1 LSTAAN
7 AATAPSRNPKSVL
20 GKDEFLKLLV
30 AQLKNQDPTNP
41 MDGQQMAAQLAQF
54 SSVEQ
59 LIAINE
65 KLATQAT
72 TDSATA
78 TAISNSTAL
87 NAIGKTVSALGNQI
101 ELGGDDEA
109 RVRAVVQGTG
119 RGTIRL
125 TDANG
130 TVVAT
135 RDLGTV
141 RAGDQQFALGDMTAG
156 LAAGTYNWTLDV
168 RTAQGAT
175 VPVTPFITGRVSGVE
190 YGPGGAMLVAG
201 RLRIPI
207 GTVVSL
213 GTPQPVPLPLR
224 PALP

>member
-1 LSTAAN
+1 MTSPVIP
-7 AATAPSRNPKSVL
+7 AATAGTTAAPAGRNPKSVL

-65 KLATQAT
+65 KLGAQAT
-72 TDSATA
+72 TDDATA
-78 TAISNSTAL
+78 KAISNSTAIA
-87 NAIGKTVSALGNQI
+87 AIGKTVTALGNQV
-101 ELGGDDEA
+101 ELPAADA
-109 RVRAVVQGTG
+109 RVRGIVQGTG
-119 RGTIRL
+119 QGTLSLR
-125 TDANG
+125 DANG
-130 TVVAT
+130 TIVAR
-135 RDLGTV
+135 RDLGLV
-141 RAGDQQFALGDMTAG
+141 RAGDQSFALGD
-156 LAAGTYNWTLDV
+156 LAAGLPAGTYTWQLDV

-175 VPVTPFITGRVSGVE
+175 VPVTPFITGRVTGVE

-201 RLRIPI
+201 RLRIPV

-213 GTPQPVPLPLR
+213 GTP
-224 PALP
+224 

>member
-1 LSTAAN
+1 MTAPVIP
-7 AATAPSRNPKSVL
+7 AATAGTTAAPAGRNPKSVL

-65 KLATQAT
+65 KLGAQAT
-72 TDSATA
+72 TDDATA
-78 TAISNSTAL
+78 KAISNSTA
-87 NAIGKTVSALGNQI
+87 NAAIGKTVTALGNQV
-101 ELGGDDEA
+101 ELPAADA
-109 RVRAVVQGTG
+109 RVRGIVQGTG
-119 RGTIRL
+119 QGTLSLR
-125 TDANG
+125 DANG
-130 TVVAT
+130 TIVAR
-135 RDLGTV
+135 RDLGLV
-141 RAGDQQFALGDMTAG
+141 RAGDQSFALGD
-156 LAAGTYNWTLDV
+156 LAAGLPAGTYTWQLDV

-175 VPVTPFITGRVSGVE
+175 VPVTPFITGRVTGVE

-201 RLRIPI
+201 RLRIPV

-213 GTPQPVPLPLR
+213 GTP
-224 PALP
+224 

>member
-1 LSTAAN
+1 MPAPVIP
-7 AATAPSRNPKSVL
+7 AATAGTTAAPAGRNPKSVL

-65 KLATQAT
+65 KLGAQAT
-72 TDSATA
+72 TDDATA
-78 TAISNSTAL
+78 KAISNSTAIA
-87 NAIGKTVSALGNQI
+87 AIGKTVTALGNQV
-101 ELGGDDEA
+101 ELPAADA
-109 RVRAVVQGTG
+109 RVRGIVQGTG
-119 RGTIRL
+119 QGTLSLR
-125 TDANG
+125 DANG
-130 TVVAT
+130 TIVAR
-135 RDLGTV
+135 RDLGLV
-141 RAGDQQFALGDMTAG
+141 RAGDQSFALGD
-156 LAAGTYNWTLDV
+156 LAAGLPAGTYTWQLDV

-175 VPVTPFITGRVSGVE
+175 VPVTPFITGRVTGVE

-201 RLRIPI
+201 RLRIPV

-213 GTPQPVPLPLR
+213 GTP
-224 PALP
+224 

>member
-1 LSTAAN
+1 MTAPVIP
-7 AATAPSRNPKSVL
+7 AATAGTTAAPAGRNPKSVL

-65 KLATQAT
+65 KLGAQAT
-72 TDSATA
+72 TDDATA
-78 TAISNSTAL
+78 KAISNSTAIA
-87 NAIGKTVSALGNQI
+87 AIGKTVTALGNQV
-101 ELGGDDEA
+101 ELPAADA
-109 RVRAVVQGTG
+109 RVRGIVQGTG
-119 RGTIRL
+119 QGTLSLR
-125 TDANG
+125 DANG
-130 TVVAT
+130 TIVAR
-135 RDLGTV
+135 RDLGLV
-141 RAGDQQFALGDMTAG
+141 RAGDQSFALGD
-156 LAAGTYNWTLDV
+156 LAAGLPAGTYTWQLDV

-175 VPVTPFITGRVSGVE
+175 VPVTPFITGRVTGVE

-201 RLRIPI
+201 RLRIPV

-213 GTPQPVPLPLR
+213 VTP
-224 PALP
+224 

>member
-1 LSTAAN
+1 MTAPAITSSTGA
-7 AATAPSRNPKSVL
+7 AATTASRNPKAVL

-59 LIAINE
+59 LISINE
-65 KLATQAT
+65 TLTAQAG
-72 TDSATA
+72 TDGAMA

-87 NAIGKTVSALGNQI
+87 NAIGKNVSALGNQI
-101 ELGGDDEA
+101 DLSAGDDA
-109 RVRAVVQGTG
+109 AVRAVVQGTG
-119 RGTIRL
+119 RGTL
-125 TDANG
+125 SLLDANG
-130 TVVAT
+130 TVVGR
-135 RDLGTV
+135 RDLGVV
-141 RAGDQQFALGDMTAG
+141 RPGDQVFALGELTGG
-156 LAAGTYNWTLDV
+156 LPSGTYTWQLDV
-168 RTAQGAT
+168 RTPQGAA

-213 GTPQPVPLPLR
+213 GTP
-224 PALP
+224 

>member
-1 LSTAAN
+1 V
-7 AATAPSRNPKSVL
+7 TAPVIPSATTTGVAASAAARNPKSVL

-65 KLATQAT
+65 KLAAQSS
-72 TDSATA
+72 TDGATA
-78 TAISNSTAL
+78 TAISNSTAIA
-87 NAIGKTVSALGNQI
+87 AIGKSVTAFGNQLDLPAG
-101 ELGGDDEA
+101 ENA
-109 RVRAVVQGTG
+109 AVRGVVQGTG
-119 RGTIRL
+119 QGTL
-125 TDANG
+125 SLLDANG
-130 TVVAT
+130 TIVGR
-135 RDLGTV
+135 RDLGLV
-141 RAGDQQFALGDMTAG
+141 RPGDQAFALGDLTAG
-156 LAAGTYNWTLDV
+156 LPAGTYTWQLDV
-168 RTAQGAT
+168 RTPQGAA

-201 RLRIPI
+201 RLRIPV

-213 GTPQPVPLPLR
+213 GTP
-224 PALP
+224 

>member
-1 LSTAAN
+1 MTAPVIPSSTAATAST
-7 AATAPSRNPKSVL
+7 AASRNPKSVL

-65 KLATQAT
+65 KLAAQAT
-72 TDSATA
+72 TDGATA

-87 NAIGKTVSALGNQI
+87 SAIGKTVSALGNQI
-101 ELGGDDEA
+101 DLGSGDDA

-119 RGTIRL
+119 TGTLSL

-130 TVVAT
+130 TVVAR
-135 RDLGTV
+135 RDLGLV

-156 LAAGTYNWTLDV
+156 LPAGTYTWTLDV

-213 GTPQPVPLPLR
+213 GTP
-224 PALP
+224 

>member
-1 LSTAAN
+1 VTAPVIP
-7 AATAPSRNPKSVL
+7 AATAGTTAAPAGRNPKSVL

-65 KLATQAT
+65 KLGAQAT
-72 TDSATA
+72 TDDATA
-78 TAISNSTAL
+78 KAISNSTAIA
-87 NAIGKTVSALGNQI
+87 AIGKTVTALGNQV
-101 ELGGDDEA
+101 ELPAADA
-109 RVRAVVQGTG
+109 RVRGIVQGTG
-119 RGTIRL
+119 QGTLSLR
-125 TDANG
+125 DANG
-130 TVVAT
+130 TIVAR
-135 RDLGTV
+135 RDLGLV
-141 RAGDQQFALGDMTAG
+141 RAGDQSFALGD
-156 LAAGTYNWTLDV
+156 LAAGLPAGTYTWQLDV

-175 VPVTPFITGRVSGVE
+175 VPVTPFITGRVTGVE

-201 RLRIPI
+201 RLRIPV

-213 GTPQPVPLPLR
+213 GTP
-224 PALP
+224 

>member
-1 LSTAAN
+1 MTAPVIP
-7 AATAPSRNPKSVL
+7 AATAGTTAAPAGRNPKSVL

-65 KLATQAT
+65 KLGAQAT
-72 TDSATA
+72 TDDATA
-78 TAISNSTAL
+78 KAISNSTAIA
-87 NAIGKTVSALGNQI
+87 AIGKTVTALGNQV
-101 ELGGDDEA
+101 ELPAADA
-109 RVRAVVQGTG
+109 RVRGIVQGTG
-119 RGTIRL
+119 QGTLSLR
-125 TDANG
+125 DANG
-130 TVVAT
+130 TIVAR
-135 RDLGTV
+135 RDLGLV
-141 RAGDQQFALGDMTAG
+141 RAGDQSFALGD
-156 LAAGTYNWTLDV
+156 LAAGLPAGTYTWQLDV

-175 VPVTPFITGRVSGVE
+175 VPVTPFITGRVTGVE

-201 RLRIPI
+201 RLRIPV

-213 GTPQPVPLPLR
+213 GTP
-224 PALP
+224 